1 LSASGAVVTARIVLG
16 LIILGLLA
24 CEGGRRTSGRC
35 EVAVKRCNTPNVLA
49 YGQAAYQQCL
59 RAGGCRIP

>member
-1 LSASGAVVTARIVLG
+1 MTARIVLA

-24 CEGGRRTSGRC
+24 CEGVQRGGERC
-35 EVAVKRCNTPNVLA
+35 ERAVKTCNAPNVLA

-59 RAGGCRIP
+59 RGGGCRIP